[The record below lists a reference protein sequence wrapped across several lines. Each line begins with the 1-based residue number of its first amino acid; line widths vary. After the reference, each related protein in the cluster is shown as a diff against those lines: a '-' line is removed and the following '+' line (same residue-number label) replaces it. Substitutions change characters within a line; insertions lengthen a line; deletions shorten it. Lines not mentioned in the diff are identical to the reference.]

1 MDVEHRQLVQLLPL
15 LPLLAELGRTEHIT
29 ETAEL
34 LGLPQST
41 VSRAIARASAIVG
54 TELVIRDGRGVRLT
68 PAAKALLPHIEAALD
83 EFQTGL
89 DLVRHESEV
98 VRGRIAV
105 SFQHTFGEAMLPLL
119 ISAFR
124 SRHPQTAFDLSQ
136 GAGTAASRNWP
147 RAPRT
152 WRSRHPSPHQARRIG
167 SAALYREPLRLVVHH
182 RHPLAGR
189 RRARVAEIRQEPFVA
204 MGSGYGMRSLTD
216 ALFREAGF
224 RPRIAFESQDS
235 HTVRGLVS
243 AGLGVSIL
251 PPGGSAPGRAAPDS
265 HHRRRAPEP
274 TTAGPGGWRFPWIRP
289 WRSAR
294 SASRGGSR
302 FRGMP
307 GRCRVR
313 SRALVPRT
321 RAARRAGAPGRLRAR
336 TLGRLSRAG
345 AGAPG
350 RCAGAGAVRQV
361 AGWPRGRRKETAVS
375 HVSGDLGVLTVRTGR
390 RGCGGQRP
398 ASSPCTTPATGPAC
412 ACRQPV
418 PAHRFRRSAS
428 PAAAAAARRGA
439 VRWWTAG

>member
-54 TELVIRDGRGVRLT
+54 TELLIRDGRGVRLT

-83 EFQTGL
+83 EFQAGL

-136 GAGTAASRNWP
+136 GARDGCLAELAAGSADLALTAPVA
-147 RAPRT
+147 T
-152 WRSRHPSPHQARRIG
+152 PSKRIG

-189 RRARVAEIRQEPFVA
+189 RRVRVAEIRQESFVA

-251 PPGGSAPGRAAPDS
+251 PPGGSAPGR
-265 HHRRRAPEP
+265 HHP
-274 TTAGPGGWRFPWIRP
+274 
-289 WRSAR
+289 
-294 SASRGGSR
+294 SR
-302 FRGMP
+302 
-307 GRCRVR
+307 
-313 SRALVPRT
+313 
-321 RAARRAGAPGRLRAR
+321 
-336 TLGRLSRAG
+336 G
-345 AGAPG
+345 AGADDGGGPG
-350 RCAGAGAVRQV
+350 WVEIPLESALAFREIGLAWRE
-361 AGWPRGRRKETAVS
+361 PRGGADAESDPVRLFRELVLRDGPELLAGFVRER
-375 HVSGDLGVLTVRTGR
+375 SGG
-390 RGCGGQRP
+390 
-398 ASSPCTTPATGPAC
+398 
-412 ACRQPV
+412 
-418 PAHRFRRSAS
+418 
-428 PAAAAAARRGA
+428 
-439 VRWWTAG
+439 

>member
-1 MDVEHRQLVQLLPL
+1 MDVEYRQLVQLLPL

-41 VSRAIARASAIVG
+41 VSRAIARASAVVG
-54 TELVIRDGRGVRLT
+54 TELLIRDGRGVRLT
-68 PAAKALLPHIEAALD
+68 PAAKALLPHIEAALG

-136 GAGTAASRNWP
+136 GARDGCLAELAAGSADVALTAPVAAPSR
-147 RAPRT
+147 T
-152 WRSRHPSPHQARRIG
+152 IS

-182 RHPLAGR
+182 RHALAGR
-189 RRARVAEIRQEPFVA
+189 RRVRVAEIRQEPFVA

-251 PPGGSAPGRAAPDS
+251 PPGGSAPGRQDPSRGTGADDGGPGWVEIPLDSPLAFREIGLAWREPVSRNARADAEPDS
-265 HHRRRAPEP
+265 VRL
-274 TTAGPGGWRFPWIRP
+274 
-289 WRSAR
+289 
-294 SASRGGSR
+294 
-302 FRGMP
+302 FRE
-307 GRCRVR
+307 
-313 SRALVPRT
+313 LV
-321 RAARRAGAPGRLRAR
+321 LR
-336 TLGRLSRAG
+336 
-345 AGAPG
+345 
-350 RCAGAGAVRQV
+350 
-361 AGWPRGRRKETAVS
+361 
-375 HVSGDLGVLTVRTGR
+375 D
-390 RGCGGQRP
+390 
-398 ASSPCTTPATGPAC
+398 GPALL
-412 ACRQPV
+412 AGFVRE
-418 PAHRFRRSAS
+418 RSGS
-428 PAAAAAARRGA
+428 
-439 VRWWTAG
+439 

>member
-54 TELVIRDGRGVRLT
+54 TELLIRDGRGVRLT
-68 PAAKALLPHIEAALD
+68 PAAKALMPHIEAALA

-89 DLVRHESEV
+89 DSVRHESEV

-136 GAGTAASRNWP
+136 GARDGCLAELAAGSADVALTAPVA
-147 RAPRT
+147 T
-152 WRSRHPSPHQARRIG
+152 PSKRIG

-182 RHPLAGR
+182 RHALAGR
-189 RRARVAEIRQEPFVA
+189 RRAKVAEIRQEPFVA

-251 PPGGSAPGRAAPDS
+251 PPGGSAPGRVAQNSHLRRGAPK
-265 HHRRRAPEP
+265 P
-274 TTAGPGGWRFPWIRP
+274 TTAGPAGWRFPWIRT

-307 GRCRVR
+307 WPMPSPIPCACSANSCSATVR
-313 SRALVPRT
+313 RSWQASC
-321 RAARRAGAPGRLRAR
+321 ANARRAEPGRRRCA
-336 TLGRLSRAG
+336 GRAG
-345 AGAPG
+345 ALRSPVGTEV
-350 RCAGAGAVRQV
+350 AVR
-361 AGWPRGRRKETAVS
+361 
-375 HVSGDLGVLTVRTGR
+375 
-390 RGCGGQRP
+390 
-398 ASSPCTTPATGPAC
+398 
-412 ACRQPV
+412 
-418 PAHRFRRSAS
+418 
-428 PAAAAAARRGA
+428 
-439 VRWWTAG
+439 

>member
-41 VSRAIARASAIVG
+41 VSRSIARASAIVG
-54 TELVIRDGRGVRLT
+54 TELLIRDGRGVRLT
-68 PAAKALLPHIEAALD
+68 PAAKALMPHIEAALA

-89 DLVRHESEV
+89 DSVRHESEV

-136 GAGTAASRNWP
+136 GARDGCLAELAAGSADVALTAPVA
-147 RAPRT
+147 T
-152 WRSRHPSPHQARRIG
+152 PSKRIG

-182 RHPLAGR
+182 RHALAGR
-189 RRARVAEIRQEPFVA
+189 RRAKVAEIRHEPFVA

-251 PPGGSAPGRAAPDS
+251 PPGGSAPGRAAQNS
-265 HHRRRAPEP
+265 HHPSPGTEADDG
-274 TTAGPGGWRFPWIRP
+274 GPGWVEIPLDSVLAFREIGLAWREPVSRNAVADAESDPVRLFREFVLRDGPALLAGFVRE
-289 WRSAR
+289 RSA
-294 SASRGGSR
+294 G
-302 FRGMP
+302 
-307 GRCRVR
+307 
-313 SRALVPRT
+313 
-321 RAARRAGAPGRLRAR
+321 
-336 TLGRLSRAG
+336 
-345 AGAPG
+345 
-350 RCAGAGAVRQV
+350 
-361 AGWPRGRRKETAVS
+361 
-375 HVSGDLGVLTVRTGR
+375 
-390 RGCGGQRP
+390 
-398 ASSPCTTPATGPAC
+398 
-412 ACRQPV
+412 
-418 PAHRFRRSAS
+418 
-428 PAAAAAARRGA
+428 
-439 VRWWTAG
+439 

>member
-1 MDVEHRQLVQLLPL
+1 MDVEHKQLVQLLPL

-34 LGLPQST
+34 LGVPQST
-41 VSRAIARASAIVG
+41 VSRAISRASAIVG

-68 PAAKALLPHIEAALD
+68 PAAKALLPHIDAALA

-89 DLVRHESEV
+89 DIVRHESEV

-136 GAGTAASRNWP
+136 GARDGCLAELAAGSADLALTAPVATP
-147 RAPRT
+147 GRT
-152 WRSRHPSPHQARRIG
+152 IG

-189 RRARVAEIRQEPFVA
+189 RRARVADIRQEPFVA
-204 MGSGYGMRSLTD
+204 MGPGYGMRSLTD

-251 PPGGSAPGRAAPDS
+251 PPGGSAPGRAASGSAAAGS
-265 HHRRRAPEP
+265 HHRPQ
-274 TTAGPGGWRFPWIRP
+274 
-289 WRSAR
+289 
-294 SASRGGSR
+294 
-302 FRGMP
+302 
-307 GRCRVR
+307 
-313 SRALVPRT
+313 
-321 RAARRAGAPGRLRAR
+321 
-336 TLGRLSRAG
+336 G
-345 AGAPG
+345 AGADDGGPG
-350 RCAGAGAVRQV
+350 WVEIPLDSALAFREIGLAWR
-361 AGWPRGRRKETAVS
+361 E
-375 HVSGDLGVLTVRTGR
+375 R
-390 RGCGGQRP
+390 RGGADAEPDPVRLFRELVLRD
-398 ASSPCTTPATGPAC
+398 GPALL
-412 ACRQPV
+412 AGFVRE
-418 PAHRFRRSAS
+418 RSGS
-428 PAAAAAARRGA
+428 
-439 VRWWTAG
+439 